1 MTKRIKI
8 LLIILAV
15 ALAASAGA
23 ILLLS
28 GSGNGYESVFKAGVK
43 SLMEPES
50 VTAKARV
57 TGFVNG
63 EKELDEEFIY
73 LMSGSDNYD
82 CTIDHMKDDEMS
94 ESYELDG
101 TRYYNIDHEKKEY
114 NAYDPHTGSFYQADT
129 SDEDD
134 NENNT
139 LVRIIKLFADFYMG
153 NAKNQFVRE
162 RIDGGNRYVITLKK
176 EQLPELALL
185 MLDFFNESGD
195 TLYGT
200 HDAYMRVYYQ
210 DFKELLRDEYL
221 LRTGREMDER
231 VFDLRSEDEALSDA
245 YSAFY
250 DEIDEKYQAIGE
262 AVYEVGAMFVEADG
276 TYEIY
281 PSTKEMYIK
290 RLSEGKT
297 LLDYQ
302 DAFDYPQNLD
312 IKYVHGEFDVSDEG
326 YVTRI
331 FVNGEGSVQ
340 DVTGKTY
347 TGVIEASADL
357 TGYNETVIDA
367 SPISG
372 YTERARE
379 EKSYKTE
386 DVTETVEFL
395 GVTYEINYT
404 RYVEE

>member
-1 MTKRIKI
+1 MTKRVRLALII
-8 LLIILAV
+8 LLIAV
-15 ALAASAGA
+15 IATGSSVV
-23 ILLLS
+23 LLS

-43 SLMEPES
+43 SLTQPKS
-50 VTAKARV
+50 YTVKARV

-73 LMSGSDNYD
+73 LMNGSDNYD
-82 CTIDHMKDDEMS
+82 CTIDHMTNDKIL

-101 TRYYNIDHEKKEY
+101 MRYYNIDHENKEY
-114 NAYDPHTGSFYQADT
+114 DAYTLYSNSAYQAIAL
-129 SDEDD
+129 DD
-134 NENNT
+134 NGTENET
-139 LVRIIKLFADFYMG
+139 LVRIVKLFADFYMG

-162 RIDGGNRYVITLKK
+162 HIDGGNRYVITLKK

-185 MLDFFNESGD
+185 MLDLFNESGD
-195 TLYGT
+195 TLYGMRDT
-200 HDAYMRVYYQ
+200 YMSVYYEDMTQ
-210 DFKELLRDEYL
+210 LLRDEHL
-221 LRTGREMDER
+221 RRTGKEMDER
-231 VFDLRSEDEALSDA
+231 VFDLRSEDEALMDA

-250 DEIDEKYQAIGE
+250 DEVDEKYQAIGE

-281 PSTKEMYIK
+281 PSTKDMYIK
-290 RLSEGKT
+290 RLSERKQ
-297 LLDYQ
+297 LLTYQ
-302 DAFDYPQNLD
+302 DAFDYPENLD
-312 IKYVHGEFDVSDEG
+312 VKFVHGEFDVSDEG
-326 YVTRI
+326 YITRI
-331 FVNGEGSVQ
+331 FVSGEGSVQ

-372 YTERARE
+372 YTERVRE

>member
-1 MTKRIKI
+1 MTKRLKLALII
-8 LLIILAV
+8 LLIATIATG
-15 ALAASAGA
+15 SS

-43 SLMEPES
+43 SLMEPKS
-50 VTAKARV
+50 YTAKARV

-73 LMSGSDNYD
+73 RMSGPDSYD
-82 CTIDHMKDDEMS
+82 CTIDHMANDEMS

-101 TRYYNIDHEKKEY
+101 TRYYNIDHENKEY
-114 NAYDPHTGSFYQADT
+114 DAYELYTNSFNWEVN
-129 SDEDD
+129 SDESDKE
-134 NENNT
+134 NET

-162 RIDGGNRYVITLKK
+162 HIESGNRYVITLKK

-195 TLYGT
+195 SLYGMRDT
-200 HDAYMRVYYQ
+200 YMRVYYEDMKQ
-210 DFKELLRDEYL
+210 LLRDEHL
-221 LRTGREMDER
+221 LRTGKEMDER
-231 VFDLRSEDEALSDA
+231 VFDLRSENESLKDA
-245 YSAFY
+245 YSVFY
-250 DEIDEKYQAIGE
+250 DEIVEKYETLGE

-281 PSTKEMYIK
+281 PSIKDMYKK
-290 RLSEGKT
+290 RLSEGKA

-302 DAFDYPQNLD
+302 DAFDYPENLD

-331 FVNGEGSVQ
+331 YVSGEGSVQ

-347 TGVIEASADL
+347 TGVIEASVDL
-357 TGYNETVIDA
+357 TGYNETTIDA
-367 SPISG
+367 SPITG
-372 YTERARE
+372 YTKRLRE

-395 GVTYEINYT
+395 GVTYEISYT

>member
-1 MTKRIKI
+1 MTKRLKLALMI
-8 LLIILAV
+8 LLI
-15 ALAASAGA
+15 AAIATGSSV
-23 ILLLS
+23 LLLS

-43 SLMEPES
+43 SLTQPKS
-50 VTAKARV
+50 YTVKARV

-73 LMSGSDNYD
+73 LMNGSDNYD
-82 CTIDHMKDDEMS
+82 CTIDHMTNDKIL

-101 TRYYNIDHEKKEY
+101 MRYYNIDHENKEY
-114 NAYDPHTGSFYQADT
+114 DAYTLYSNSAYQAIAL
-129 SDEDD
+129 DD
-134 NENNT
+134 SGTENET
-139 LVRIIKLFADFYMG
+139 LVRIVKLFADFYMG

-162 RIDGGNRYVITLKK
+162 HIDGGNRYVITLKK

-195 TLYGT
+195 TLYGMRDT
-200 HDAYMRVYYQ
+200 YMRVYYEDMKQ
-210 DFKELLRDEYL
+210 LLRDEHL
-221 LRTGREMDER
+221 LRTGKEMDER
-231 VFDLRSEDEALSDA
+231 VFDLRSEDEALRDA

-250 DEIDEKYQAIGE
+250 DEVDEKYQAIGE

-281 PSTKEMYIK
+281 PSTKDMYIK
-290 RLSEGKT
+290 RLSEGKQ
-297 LLDYQ
+297 LLTYQ

-326 YVTRI
+326 YITRI
-331 FVNGEGSVQ
+331 FVSGEGSVQ

-347 TGVIEASADL
+347 AGVIEANVDL
-357 TGYNETVIDA
+357 TGYNETTIDA

-372 YTERARE
+372 YTERVQE

-395 GVTYEINYT
+395 GVTYEISYT